1 MSPTNPRMGALTIH
15 HDAEA
20 GRFTTQVE
28 GRQSEATYRLVS
40 GPSGPVMHLVHTG
53 VPSALQGRG
62 IAAALV
68 AAALAEASAQGWRV
82 RPVCSYVRAYMRRHP
97 ETQDL
102 LESA

>member
-1 MSPTNPRMGALTIH
+1 MVDLHIQ
-15 HDAEA
+15 HDSAA
-20 GRFTTQVE
+20 GCFTTEVD
-28 GRQSEATYRLVS
+28 GRQSEATYRLVN

-53 VPSALQGRG
+53 VPAVQQGRG

-68 AAALAEASAQGWRV
+68 DAALAEARTQGWRV

-102 LESA
+102 LEPA